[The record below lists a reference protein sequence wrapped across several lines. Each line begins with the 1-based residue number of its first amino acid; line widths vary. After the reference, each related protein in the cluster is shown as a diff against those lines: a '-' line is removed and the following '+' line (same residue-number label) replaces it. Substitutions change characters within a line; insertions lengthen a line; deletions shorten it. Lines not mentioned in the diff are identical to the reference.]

1 MAGNRKFHNKFHSAN
16 HHTLP
21 SPHIKDS
28 GLDPLASHDFPFIG
42 DFVLNGVVSASNNY
56 LLNDRALATTLDSVP
71 HGLPVPAGWNVFRD
85 STYVDGDMTITGN
98 LSALGELTYLNTQV
112 KTTSAEEIKI
122 MGDNSDGKTAAL
134 TVDQYGKN
142 NIVHFKNDGLSTFLI
157 TGSADNSET
166 HGGWIGV
173 NLGALQDVDRPNQR
187 MTVVGSVSV
196 VPDPDERA
204 NQTANLN
211 NVGESGSLYIEGG
224 LHVNSHTYLDQLTVN
239 TTDGNFTI
247 EGATNTAA
255 DNKFEV
261 LVPTE
266 LDKVTIDT
274 GDGDFEVTGT
284 KKMHVTTKD
293 ADGIGLI
300 VETPSIINQLHVDTT
315 PKTDQDNDFSMGG
328 AGNATFDLG
337 GSFRVKSPAFF
348 NTLTVDTIN
357 DSFKVINTNNLRSEY
372 NPMIVDV
379 PLELSTT
386 KFDTKYGPVLIESSD
401 EYQYDY
407 FRVTSPTHL
416 DELTVN
422 TNNNTMTVSGNGNAV
437 FESEL
442 GTQFNTHL
450 SARQVTIET
459 DDTVALIQGTGEF
472 KVTSHTKLSQVTV
485 DTTKGQMLIEGDDE
499 DINDRAPVIVDV
511 PVEIQGDLTLKT
523 EQANSTFAISG
534 DTNGRVAVNVPYT
547 TLEGDGTTNIS
558 NRLIVDTD
566 DFDATFIGDN
576 DVIFR
581 NTGVVDT
588 SETKIIANEI
598 DVTLAGEE
606 QVKIEGVGAF
616 NDVYIDAGTHF
627 DKQVLI
633 HGKTTIDTDDGDF
646 IVRDSQA
653 TWSNKNH
660 LRVEVPAVTQA
671 LSADTRFSHVVIQGE
686 EHDFRLLTDTV
697 FHNPLTATKLA
708 RFTDLLD
715 SVGKTEL
722 NETNINTTDGKLV
735 VYGENTTE
743 VYTPTIF
750 ENDVRVTGDLTVDGH
765 AYLNADQFGNIVM
778 GDSNNDNVLFKAD
791 VKSDIVPD
799 TETYSLGL
807 HAKRWNNIFAN
818 SIHTRVGNLSSAFAN
833 SLNVETD
840 ENDQIILH
848 GQGETLIQTPIKTFN
863 SLDAQ
868 SGPWVFGGVDE
879 VIEEAVTSLNT
890 DGVGVIEIPA
900 VLRDPA
906 FHVEC
911 RSFFSHALTATGPV
925 TIGNLNDKA
934 QDGVPQR
941 TLEVIGNMS
950 VKDGNMYMQS
960 DLRHL
965 HDETTLIRFEEDSIC
980 LHVDDTPMFCL
991 KSKNGEKHAKIDS
1004 NVSILG
1010 NYNIKNTL
1018 GDGVDVHGSMR
1029 VTQTLSASNLIV
1041 DNITVKGE
1049 VTGVAAG
1056 GGSGTSGTF
1065 TALSGVA
1072 HENYTTTIDQGDGS
1086 TYQFDGVD
1094 TGIVFD
1100 MKLEDTGKIQKF
1112 YSFTFEAIHAKAADG
1127 IKIGDTQ
1134 SSTYHFAVKYD
1145 EYTTEAVVVDHTDH
1159 TVKTSTKPIAAISHE
1174 VCKPESGPGPWTESV
1189 VRITIVPNTDCNF
1202 YIHNVL
1208 VQDRPKGI
1216 EHISSADFTILGDLD
1231 IQGDVSYNNDK
1242 VVFNTP
1248 IEINVGV
1255 ESGIH
1260 PIDSQDLGTI
1270 EKSWNAAYIDN
1281 INSKT
1286 AVLEEVQA
1294 NNIHITGDLR
1304 VDGNAYLSAGVGGV
1318 INVGDTANDVA
1329 VFNADIASDLI
1340 PETSMSYD
1348 IGSVDKHWMNIYSHN
1363 VSAHGS
1369 MYWNGGDSNIV
1380 NNVSNVV
1387 TSLSS
1392 DWSAQTD
1399 VSELTNTVYSNS
1411 AGWDD
1416 QSDVIELTTT
1426 VQTYSAG
1433 WQDDSDLLELTSTV
1447 QTRSAYWDAEQTITE
1462 APSLSSDVWNDTHTT
1477 LQAYSAGW
1485 QDDSDL
1491 LELTSTVQTNSSS
1504 WSSVNE
1510 GGETAGT
1517 LETINTVQTYSGNWQ
1532 DTYHDVLTSKDNWD
1546 AVYTDVGHNR
1556 GVWTSTYTTLN
1567 TYSGDWQDTRRDVL
1581 TSKDNWDAVYTDVG
1595 HNRGR
1600 WNSAFSTVQANSAYW
1615 DTTGVASS
1623 ADDWNETYEWVSDN
1637 KQLIEPGYIQTQFV
1651 NASGDTISGD
1661 LHVTG
1666 ITYADD
1672 LDSVDITTNDL
1683 LVNNS
1688 AQFDANVA
1696 FNKNIYIMGDATV
1709 EGNLYL
1715 SGGANG
1721 NIEVGDSASDTVSI
1735 VAGVNDDI
1743 LPANTDT
1750 HDIGSTEK
1758 RWSSVHASSG
1768 HFDHTIVSDAL
1779 HINNE
1784 FTLTGLTTLAGKTI
1798 HYEFTEVEEATEF
1811 NQIFNID
1818 TGQIEMVPDPESTI
1832 TTTVT
1837 SVTAGA
1843 PNTIVK
1849 GTPTGLETTDAGF
1862 MIRPDMDVQG
1872 DLTVTGAFSA
1882 NEGYYNRLIAK
1893 NFNSEFNKLTIRNG
1907 DFEVL
1912 DGNIVQRGGTVKVQ
1926 SDIAHLE
1933 DENTYIRFAPDQMT
1947 FRCHDIDMIRLSEF
1961 PDFDDTI
1968 YIGSVSDPVNLNVL
1982 STADEYAFTVDGQ
1995 TGRIGI
2001 GTTLPDTQ
2009 LHVAKGE
2016 VQLASGESGG
2026 ALMIPSG
2033 DTSTRVQKTGSIRF
2047 NTQTQKYEGYYDD
2060 EDMWSTLGAIEAKS
2074 LADDDRDTYITVD
2087 ARNTDDSDRIAM
2099 FTGGCS
2105 AIAISPNQK
2114 VAFAGEVQFDNIP
2127 VYDTTGG
2134 DGETSTMEETNKFI
2148 FVMVNGKRHGIR
2160 LWDIPA
2166 EQQGINDNI
2175 ETLDD
2180 QYVMP
2185 IGYHGCATGEAGE
2198 IPMVTLSGNTGTPYT
2213 RLPRFDDSDGDY
2225 LADPYDDDDDNDGII
2240 DLYDIDHP
2248 LNQAAGAVDTDGDLV
2263 IDTFDDDDDNDGIE
2277 DTQDI
2282 NPLFTPEQRL
2292 SVDED
2297 SDGIP
2302 DLLNEDDH
2310 DQDDLPDFLDPDH
2323 PRSNPTWNGVLS
2335 AWNTLSNINWEDL
2348 RGHNSSLE

>member
-1 MAGNRKFHNKFHSAN
+1 M
-16 HHTLP
+16 
-21 SPHIKDS
+21 
-28 GLDPLASHDFPFIG
+28 
-42 DFVLNGVVSASNNY
+42 
-56 LLNDRALATTLDSVP
+56 
-71 HGLPVPAGWNVFRD
+71 
-85 STYVDGDMTITGN
+85 
-98 LSALGELTYLNTQV
+98 
-112 KTTSAEEIKI
+112 
-122 MGDNSDGKTAAL
+122 
-134 TVDQYGKN
+134 
-142 NIVHFKNDGLSTFLI
+142 
-157 TGSADNSET
+157 
-166 HGGWIGV
+166 
-173 NLGALQDVDRPNQR
+173 
-187 MTVVGSVSV
+187 
-196 VPDPDERA
+196 
-204 NQTANLN
+204 
-211 NVGESGSLYIEGG
+211 
-224 LHVNSHTYLDQLTVN
+224 
-239 TTDGNFTI
+239 
-247 EGATNTAA
+247 
-255 DNKFEV
+255 
-261 LVPTE
+261 
-266 LDKVTIDT
+266 
-274 GDGDFEVTGT
+274 
-284 KKMHVTTKD
+284 
-293 ADGIGLI
+293 
-300 VETPSIINQLHVDTT
+300 
-315 PKTDQDNDFSMGG
+315 
-328 AGNATFDLG
+328 
-337 GSFRVKSPAFF
+337 
-348 NTLTVDTIN
+348 
-357 DSFKVINTNNLRSEY
+357 
-372 NPMIVDV
+372 
-379 PLELSTT
+379 
-386 KFDTKYGPVLIESSD
+386 
-401 EYQYDY
+401 
-407 FRVTSPTHL
+407 
-416 DELTVN
+416 
-422 TNNNTMTVSGNGNAV
+422 
-437 FESEL
+437 
-442 GTQFNTHL
+442 
-450 SARQVTIET
+450 
-459 DDTVALIQGTGEF
+459 
-472 KVTSHTKLSQVTV
+472 
-485 DTTKGQMLIEGDDE
+485 
-499 DINDRAPVIVDV
+499 
-511 PVEIQGDLTLKT
+511 
-523 EQANSTFAISG
+523 
-534 DTNGRVAVNVPYT
+534 
-547 TLEGDGTTNIS
+547 
-558 NRLIVDTD
+558 
-566 DFDATFIGDN
+566 
-576 DVIFR
+576 
-581 NTGVVDT
+581 
-588 SETKIIANEI
+588 
-598 DVTLAGEE
+598 
-606 QVKIEGVGAF
+606 
-616 NDVYIDAGTHF
+616 
-627 DKQVLI
+627 
-633 HGKTTIDTDDGDF
+633 
-646 IVRDSQA
+646 
-653 TWSNKNH
+653 
-660 LRVEVPAVTQA
+660 
-671 LSADTRFSHVVIQGE
+671 
-686 EHDFRLLTDTV
+686 
-697 FHNPLTATKLA
+697 
-708 RFTDLLD
+708 
-715 SVGKTEL
+715 
-722 NETNINTTDGKLV
+722 
-735 VYGENTTE
+735 
-743 VYTPTIF
+743 
-750 ENDVRVTGDLTVDGH
+750 
-765 AYLNADQFGNIVM
+765 
-778 GDSNNDNVLFKAD
+778 
-791 VKSDIVPD
+791 
-799 TETYSLGL
+799 
-807 HAKRWNNIFAN
+807 
-818 SIHTRVGNLSSAFAN
+818 
-833 SLNVETD
+833 
-840 ENDQIILH
+840 
-848 GQGETLIQTPIKTFN
+848 
-863 SLDAQ
+863 
-868 SGPWVFGGVDE
+868 
-879 VIEEAVTSLNT
+879 
-890 DGVGVIEIPA
+890 
-900 VLRDPA
+900 
-906 FHVEC
+906 
-911 RSFFSHALTATGPV
+911 
-925 TIGNLNDKA
+925 
-934 QDGVPQR
+934 
-941 TLEVIGNMS
+941 
-950 VKDGNMYMQS
+950 
-960 DLRHL
+960 
-965 HDETTLIRFEEDSIC
+965 
-980 LHVDDTPMFCL
+980 
-991 KSKNGEKHAKIDS
+991 
-1004 NVSILG
+1004 
-1010 NYNIKNTL
+1010 
-1018 GDGVDVHGSMR
+1018 
-1029 VTQTLSASNLIV
+1029 
-1041 DNITVKGE
+1041 
-1049 VTGVAAG
+1049 
-1056 GGSGTSGTF
+1056 
-1065 TALSGVA
+1065 
-1072 HENYTTTIDQGDGS
+1072 
-1086 TYQFDGVD
+1086 
-1094 TGIVFD
+1094 
-1100 MKLEDTGKIQKF
+1100 
-1112 YSFTFEAIHAKAADG
+1112 
-1127 IKIGDTQ
+1127 
-1134 SSTYHFAVKYD
+1134 
-1145 EYTTEAVVVDHTDH
+1145 
-1159 TVKTSTKPIAAISHE
+1159 
-1174 VCKPESGPGPWTESV
+1174 
-1189 VRITIVPNTDCNF
+1189 
-1202 YIHNVL
+1202 
-1208 VQDRPKGI
+1208 
-1216 EHISSADFTILGDLD
+1216 
-1231 IQGDVSYNNDK
+1231 
-1242 VVFNTP
+1242 
-1248 IEINVGV
+1248 
-1255 ESGIH
+1255 
-1260 PIDSQDLGTI
+1260 
-1270 EKSWNAAYIDN
+1270 
-1281 INSKT
+1281 
-1286 AVLEEVQA
+1286 
-1294 NNIHITGDLR
+1294 
-1304 VDGNAYLSAGVGGV
+1304 
-1318 INVGDTANDVA
+1318 
-1329 VFNADIASDLI
+1329 
-1340 PETSMSYD
+1340 
-1348 IGSVDKHWMNIYSHN
+1348 
-1363 VSAHGS
+1363 
-1369 MYWNGGDSNIV
+1369 
-1380 NNVSNVV
+1380 
-1387 TSLSS
+1387 
-1392 DWSAQTD
+1392 
-1399 VSELTNTVYSNS
+1399 
-1411 AGWDD
+1411 
-1416 QSDVIELTTT
+1416 
-1426 VQTYSAG
+1426 
-1433 WQDDSDLLELTSTV
+1433 
-1447 QTRSAYWDAEQTITE
+1447 
-1462 APSLSSDVWNDTHTT
+1462 
-1477 LQAYSAGW
+1477 
-1485 QDDSDL
+1485 
-1491 LELTSTVQTNSSS
+1491 
-1504 WSSVNE
+1504 
-1510 GGETAGT
+1510 
-1517 LETINTVQTYSGNWQ
+1517 
-1532 DTYHDVLTSKDNWD
+1532 
-1546 AVYTDVGHNR
+1546 
-1556 GVWTSTYTTLN
+1556 
-1567 TYSGDWQDTRRDVL
+1567 
-1581 TSKDNWDAVYTDVG
+1581 
-1595 HNRGR
+1595 
-1600 WNSAFSTVQANSAYW
+1600 
-1615 DTTGVASS
+1615 
-1623 ADDWNETYEWVSDN
+1623 SDN